1 MRFLP
6 PWNGGDLARL
16 GMGYSLIQ
24 RETKFQKLYK
34 QQGREEA
41 SSWGS
46 CSFGQRAEA
55 KTKRSNID
63 VG

>member
-1 MRFLP
+1 
-6 PWNGGDLARL
+6 
-16 GMGYSLIQ
+16 MGYSLIQ

-41 SSWGS
+41 SPWGS